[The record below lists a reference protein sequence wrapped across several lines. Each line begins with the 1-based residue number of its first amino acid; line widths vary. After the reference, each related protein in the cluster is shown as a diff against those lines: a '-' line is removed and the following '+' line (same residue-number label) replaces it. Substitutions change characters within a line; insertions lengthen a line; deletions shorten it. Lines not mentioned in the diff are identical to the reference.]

1 MIVTMATVP
10 ACSRTE
16 CVTALYSMVYHIP
29 CCVTALYSMVY
40 HIPYMYVHHKLA
52 YKHLAHK
59 GVLDSLPVLVVV
71 QGVPLL
77 QPHTLICFFVL

>member
-1 MIVTMATVP
+1 MIVTTATVP

-16 CVTALYSMVYHIP
+16 CVTALYSMVYYIP

-40 HIPYMYVHHKLA
+40 YIPYMYVHHKLA
-52 YKHLAHK
+52 CKHVSQQ

-71 QGVPLL
+71 QDGPLL